1 MRYPTFSQ
9 IAIGEPDAN
18 SEFLS
23 ALRTQERPVFLQ
35 NFLTLPHFPIE
46 DFTTGRKFLIY
57 GQKGTGKT
65 SALRHLQDIDT
76 SAIKEF
82 VIFKKSLL
90 EEVDIQDFAK
100 IPLVL
105 DEEEIKSFKHYHHT
119 VKRLIIF
126 LIFNKYLSNET
137 IADLTKSNLDQ
148 ESKSLVQKLFGS
160 SIADAMRFAF
170 DSASDVFHSVG
181 LDIDKISSGKA
192 LLDGGKILK
201 RNNDSILNYF
211 IKTFKSK
218 PKKIRIYIDEIHFA
232 YRSKDSLQQDA
243 LLVRDTI
250 LAAQNLNE
258 RFAEEGID
266 VVIYLAVRSEY
277 LDHPIIS
284 TADITHSLESVG
296 HEITYS
302 NFPFSKSHPLFD
314 LVFLRFKKA
323 IGDSFTKQKFFDVYM
338 SGIDPVVFLER
349 TWAKPRDIVRF
360 FKAAKTL
367 YPQKSSLTLPESNA
381 VWRRYSQES
390 WKDIRSS
397 ASPFLSP
404 GALSLFDE
412 TISRITPAL
421 LNGTKRYLFKEFS
434 ELFRPV
440 YDAAK
445 DNQANFYDFDHFM
458 RLLYIIGIFA
468 TRNSDADQDIY
479 HSYHRGNRNYHA
491 GGQILVHPTV
501 LKAFG

>member
-1 MRYPTFSQ
+1 MRYPTFSH

-23 ALRTQERPVFLQ
+23 ALRTKERPVFLQ
-35 NFLTLPHFPIE
+35 NFLTLPHFPIDE
-46 DFTTGRKFLIY
+46 FTSGRKFMIY

-65 SALRHLQDIDT
+65 SALRHIQDLAKD
-76 SAIKEF
+76 SLNEF
-82 VIFKKSLL
+82 VIFRKSLL
-90 EEVDIQDFAK
+90 EEIDIQDFAK
-100 IPLVL
+100 IPLIL

-119 VKRLIIF
+119 IKRLIIF
-126 LIFNKYLSNET
+126 LILSKYLSKEPDN
-137 IADLTKSNLDQ
+137 DLERSDVDPQ
-148 ESKSLVQKLFGS
+148 SKSFIKRLFGS
-160 SIADAMRFAF
+160 SVSDAMRFAF
-170 DSASDVFHSVG
+170 DSAADVFQSVG
-181 LDIDKISSGKA
+181 LDVDKLTSGKA
-192 LLDGGKILK
+192 LIDGGKVLK
-201 RNNDSILNYF
+201 RNNDSLLNYF
-211 IKTFKSK
+211 VKTFKNK
-218 PKKIRIYIDEIHFA
+218 PKKIRLFIDEIHFA

-266 VVIYLAVRSEY
+266 VIIYLAVRSEY
-277 LDHPIIS
+277 LEHPIIS
-284 TADITHSLESVG
+284 TADITHSLESIG

-302 NFPFSKSHPLFD
+302 NFPFSKAHPLFD
-314 LVFLRFKKA
+314 LVFIRFKNS
-323 IGDSFTKQKFFDVYM
+323 IGDRLTKNKFFDVYL

-367 YPQKSSLTLPESNA
+367 YPEKSSLTLPESNA
-381 VWRRYSQES
+381 VWRRYSQEA

-412 TISRITPAL
+412 TLARITPDIM
-421 LNGTKRYLFKEFS
+421 NGSKRYDLPEFA
-434 ELFRPV
+434 ETLRPV
-440 YDAAK
+440 YQLSK
-445 DNQANFYDFDHFM
+445 DNQENFYDFDHFM

-468 TRNSDADQDIY
+468 TRNKDSSQDIY
-479 HSYHRGNRNYHA
+479 HSYHRGNRNYHS
-491 GGQILVHPTV
+491 GGHVLVHPTV